1 MHEESN
7 ENTEM
12 LEKVNNIT
20 TSEDHPKPHLFYT
33 KEEAECFYFSKCSIH

>member
-20 TSEDHPKPHLFYT
+20 TSED
-33 KEEAECFYFSKCSIH
+33 AANVVQ